1 MENYLGYRTLYAA
14 SLSVRRKNRCSNEK
28 RTRKGC
34 QDTNVQ
40 VRILADVA
48 ARTKQLLN
56 DNVLVGRCTSS
67 HFICLSHK
75 KHAL

>member
-1 MENYLGYRTLYAA
+1 MAL
-14 SLSVRRKNRCSNEK
+14 NEK

-40 VRILADVA
+40 VRILGGVV
-48 ARTKQLLN
+48 ARTKQPLN

-67 HFICLSHK
+67 LQFSQNLQR
-75 KHAL
+75 L